1 MHLCVDLL
9 LELTSEADPKEVVN
23 NQFMWKVNITPFDL
37 ATSNVFF
44 LWMTEEPNNGG
55 GFTSHFFNVTDSP
68 IPSDV
73 SPYAT
78 TLQSSTGTL
87 STSRGHSEGGLV
99 AVAVGLTIGLS
110 VLTAIVTFVWLR
122 FKSRRLLDSPLPEE
136 QQRTDELQRKFSSET
151 TLS

>member
-1 MHLCVDLL
+1 
-9 LELTSEADPKEVVN
+9 
-23 NQFMWKVNITPFDL
+23 
-37 ATSNVFF
+37 
-44 LWMTEEPNNGG
+44 MTEEPNNGG